1 MYPFLCDGHR
11 LLPCLVC
18 RKQRCDEHQG
28 ACILPDHV
36 LLQIYAQE
44 WNCRVIYGS
53 SVFFVFFFLGKLL
66 FKRTGQIN
74 SKNHNV
80 KVPSMSKIVLKNYKE
95 KQNCREAL
103 CAISIKT

>member
-1 MYPFLCDGHR
+1 MDTGCF
-11 LLPCLVC
+11 
-18 RKQRCDEHQG
+18 
-28 ACILPDHV
+28 HV
-36 LLQIYAQE
+36 LSVVNSAVTNI
-44 WNCRVIYGS
+44 RVHVSFRIMFFSRYMPRSGIAGS
-53 SVFFVFFFLGKLL
+53 YMVALFFLFFFFLGKLL